1 MNCPHEI
8 APILI
13 QIIQDGILRTRSRG
27 WAGDAPRCAIEAD
40 HIHNLP
46 ALLEGY
52 SPDLLRFYW
61 EVERPTFI
69 RQSEGVDLRNFEILW
84 QELGRY
90 VPHASAATSE
100 AVVPR

>member
-1 MNCPHEI
+1 MNCPSEI

-13 QIIQDGILRTRSRG
+13 QIMQAGILRTRGLG
-27 WAGDAPRCAIEAD
+27 WAGDARRCAVEAD

-52 SPDLLRFYW
+52 SQDLLRFYW
-61 EVERPTFI
+61 EVERPAFI
-69 RQSEGVDLRNFEILW
+69 SQSEGIDLRSFELLW
-84 QELGRY
+84 KELGRY
-90 VPHASAATSE
+90 VPQASASE